1 LPLPAQRLV
10 YVAQHDSVR
19 ILGPLAEV
27 LAELP
32 ANSVTLPGGTG
43 GVFLQAALP
52 QGLPGDPTPM
62 NLMMAADNR
71 YLLRVN
77 Q

>member
-1 LPLPAQRLV
+1 V
-10 YVAQHDSVR
+10 YVSQHDSMR

-32 ANSVTLPGGTG
+32 ASSVTLQGGAG
-43 GVFLQAALP
+43 GVFLSAALP
-52 QGLPGDPTPM
+52 DGLPGDPTPM
-62 NLMMAADNR
+62 NLLMAADNR
-71 YLLRVN
+71 YLLRIN